1 MANALNAGTD
11 TSKDRKYN
19 HEWTMQ
25 PEDILVVG
33 AGPAGLA
40 TSACLRREGM
50 AHVVLEREGQIA
62 NAWHRHYDR
71 LHLHT
76 TKTYSGLPMTPWPKA
91 APRYP
96 AREEVV
102 QYLKAYAAEHH
113 VAPRLR
119 VTVHA
124 VQRAGEHFTVHTS
137 AGAMTPRIV
146 VMATGYNGVQKL
158 PPIPG
163 LGSFHGSAIH
173 ASVYKNAAPYKGK
186 RTLVVGCGN
195 SGAEIALDLAE
206 HGVDAAMVVR
216 GPVHVV
222 PRDMFGRP
230 TQHTTVLLS
239 HLPLGL
245 RDAIAMGT
253 IGILVG
259 DLSRWGIVRPTTGP
273 NRMIE
278 ESGRIPIL
286 DIGTI
291 GMIKKG
297 KIRVLPAVQ
306 EILPDSVR
314 FAGGA
319 LLPFEAII
327 CATGYTTG
335 LNQVIE
341 GFETIA
347 DARGRPNRFG
357 EETRIPGL
365 YFVGFKNPP
374 TGALRE
380 IALEAPRVARSIR
393 TALGGVKAME
403 VA

>member
-1 MANALNAGTD
+1 
-11 TSKDRKYN
+11 
-19 HEWTMQ
+19 MQ
-25 PEDILVVG
+25 SEDILVIG

-40 TSACLRREGM
+40 TSACLRREGL

-76 TKTYSGLPMTPWPKA
+76 TKTYSGLPMMSWPKA

-96 AREEVV
+96 AREQVMR
-102 QYLKAYAAEHH
+102 YLQAYAAEHH
-113 VAPRLR
+113 VVPRLG
-119 VTVHA
+119 VTVNA
-124 VQRAGEHFTVHTS
+124 VQRKGDHFIVDTS
-137 AGAMTPRIV
+137 AGVMTPRIV
-146 VMATGYNGVQKL
+146 VMATGYNGVPKL
-158 PPIPG
+158 PSIPG
-163 LGSFHGSAIH
+163 RDSFHGPAIH
-173 ASVYKNAAPYKGK
+173 TSVYKNAAPYQGK

-206 HGVDAAMVVR
+206 QGVDVAMVVR

-230 TQHTTVLLS
+230 TQHTNVLLS
-239 HLPLGL
+239 YLPLGL
-245 RDAIAMGT
+245 RDAIAMGF
-253 IGILVG
+253 LDLVVG
-259 DLSRWGIVRPTTGP
+259 DLSRWGIMRPAGGP

-278 ESGRIPIL
+278 EAGRIPIL
-286 DIGTI
+286 DVGTI
-291 GMIKKG
+291 ALIKQG

-306 EILPDSVR
+306 EILPDMVR

-319 LLPFEAII
+319 QHPFEAII
-327 CATGYTTG
+327 FATGYTSG
-335 LNQVIE
+335 LGKVIK

-357 EETRIPGL
+357 AQTSISGL

-393 TALGGVKAME
+393 TAVGGN
-403 VA
+403 

>member
-1 MANALNAGTD
+1 MSNCAAP
-11 TSKDRKYN
+11 
-19 HEWTMQ
+19 Q
-25 PEDILVVG
+25 DILVVG

-40 TSACLRREGM
+40 TSACLHREGL
-50 AHVVLEREGQIA
+50 AHVILEREAQIA
-62 NAWHRHYDR
+62 SAWHRHYDR

-76 TKTYSGLPMTPWPKA
+76 TKTYSGLPMTPWPRA

-96 AREEVV
+96 ARDQVV
-102 QYLKAYAAEHH
+102 QYLQAYAAEHQ
-113 VAPRLR
+113 VAPRLG
-119 VTVHA
+119 VSVHT
-124 VQRAGEHFTVHTS
+124 VQRSDDHFTVDTS
-137 AGAMTPRIV
+137 AGTMIPRFV
-146 VMATGYNGVQKL
+146 VMATGFNRAPKF
-158 PPIPG
+158 PSIPG
-163 LGSFHGSAIH
+163 LDSFHGTAIH

-206 HGVDAAMVVR
+206 QGVDVAMVVR

-222 PRDMFGRP
+222 PRDLFGRP
-230 TQHTTVLLS
+230 IQHTTVVLS

-245 RDAIAMGT
+245 RDAIAMRT
-253 IGILVG
+253 IDLAVG
-259 DLSRWGIVRPTTGP
+259 DLSRWGIVRPEIGP

-278 ESGRIPIL
+278 QSGRIPIL

-291 GMIKKG
+291 AMVKKG
-297 KIRVLPAVQ
+297 RIRVVGAVQ

-327 CATGYTTG
+327 FATGYTTG
-335 LNQVIE
+335 LDQVIR

-347 DARGRPNRFG
+347 DTRGRPHRFG
-357 EETRIPGL
+357 EETDIPGL
-365 YFVGFKNPP
+365 YFVGFRNPP

-393 TALGGVKAME
+393 TAFRAS
-403 VA
+403 

>member
-1 MANALNAGTD
+1 
-11 TSKDRKYN
+11 
-19 HEWTMQ
+19 MQ
-25 PEDILVVG
+25 SEDILVIG

-40 TSACLRREGM
+40 TSACLRRQGL

-62 NAWHRHYDR
+62 YAWQRHYDR

-76 TKTYSGLPMTPWPKA
+76 TKTHSGLPMSPWPKA

-96 AREEVV
+96 TREQVV
-102 QYLKAYAAEHH
+102 QYLQAYAAEHH
-113 VAPRLR
+113 VAPRLG
-119 VTVHA
+119 VTVHTVLRGDRFA
-124 VQRAGEHFTVHTS
+124 VHTS
-137 AGAMTPRIV
+137 VGVMTPRIV
-146 VMATGYNGVQKL
+146 VMATGYNAVPKL
-158 PPIPG
+158 PSIPG
-163 LGSFHGSAIH
+163 LGSFRGPAIH
-173 ASVYKNAAPYKGK
+173 AGAYKNAAPYRGK

-206 HGVDAAMVVR
+206 HGVDVAMVVR

-230 TQHTTVLLS
+230 IQHTNILLS
-239 HLPLGL
+239 YLPLGL
-245 RDAIAMGT
+245 RDAIAMAT
-253 IGILVG
+253 IGLVVG
-259 DLSRWGIVRPTTGP
+259 DLSRWGIVRPVLGP

-278 ESGRIPIL
+278 EFGRIPIL

-291 GMIKKG
+291 AMVKRG

-306 EILPDSVR
+306 EILTDGVR

-319 LLPFEAII
+319 QQSFEAII
-327 CATGYTTG
+327 FATGYTSG
-335 LNQVIE
+335 LDKVIE

-347 DARGRPNRFG
+347 DARGRPHRFG
-357 EETRIPGL
+357 EESGIPGL

-393 TALGGVKAME
+393 TAMA
-403 VA
+403 